1 MRGINLTDVTVISTK
16 LFLKGATLTGLSILC
31 FFFISGVEAIY
42 AQDQNLP
49 SSNSSYSS
57 APTQKYS
64 DSDEGDLGISP
75 GLGIIAAIAV
85 AASVAGGIMYVKRR
99 NR

>member
-1 MRGINLTDVTVISTK
+1 MVDVTVISSVK
-16 LFLKGATLTGLSILC
+16 SFVKGTTLGVLLILC
-31 FFFISGVEAIY
+31 LFFIVGVVPIY
-42 AQDQNLP
+42 AQDQNPP

-75 GLGIIAAIAV
+75 GLGIVAAIAV
-85 AASVAGGIMYVKRR
+85 AATVAGGIMYVKRR

>member
-1 MRGINLTDVTVISTK
+1 MVDVTAISSVK
-16 LFLKGATLTGLSILC
+16 SFVKGTTLGVLLILC
-31 FFFISGVEAIY
+31 FFFIVGVVPIY

-64 DSDEGDLGISP
+64 DSDEGDLGISS
-75 GLGIIAAIAV
+75 GIGIIAAIAV
-85 AASVAGGIMYVKRR
+85 ASVAGGIMYVKRR